1 MPNILASIE
10 TGKNSLISNQIGMD
24 TTGHNISNVYTDGYS
39 RQRVELG
46 TMYPDDLQPG
56 QIGKG
61 VRVERVFRIFNQ
73 FLEGTIMKERT
84 GLAEWSAV
92 YDSLSLVEVI
102 FSEPSEFGLNNRTI
116 EFFNSWQNL
125 SEYPED
131 YGLRSLVRDSG
142 QDFSDTHNQLRLDLA
157 RTREETDLKI
167 TNLVNIINDVLNDIA
182 ELNKRIIS
190 IEIAGKDPN
199 DLKDRR
205 DLLINELS
213 EYINIDIKQEDT
225 GIKITFGKYLLVE
238 GNVSNLF
245 GTLQNVENDYMHD
258 VTFGGS
264 VLSFLSLPENTRGEL
279 GGQVYFRDA
288 ILPSYVSKL
297 TEYSANLA
305 HNVNDEHFS
314 GYSYNG
320 TTTNLNFF
328 TLTEMNNAYADLEV
342 HTSRT
347 GIIRIDD
354 MTDIEVGSHH
364 LILSATGNM
373 VANANGNVST
383 GGTIS
388 LNEAGAFTG
397 TNSGDYYVNIVA
409 PNAGAGD
416 LNGLQVQLVRD
427 GTALSP
433 VFTLGAGA
441 GPTNVVFGTYDG
453 ITFDADITAT
463 GGFFTAGERSD
474 GYYPDI
480 AASLDGGAAVTVTPN
495 AAYTLTGGSNDV
507 FTAGGTMD
515 IIFGPNVA
523 IGNDTITG
531 YTLDTTLEIES
542 NILVDVNNIAS
553 ASIPNSAGDN
563 TNTLDIVNLQFQI
576 LMKNGTQT
584 FSQFYNELM
593 TSIGSDTKNAIRW
606 KDSQSIIMDQLIEQR
621 EAYSGV
627 NLDEELT
634 FMMKFQ
640 RGFESASRYV
650 TTIDGMIDVIINRM
664 GYVGR

>member
-10 TGKNSLISNQIGMD
+10 TGKNSLIANQIGMD
-24 TTGHNISNVYTDGYS
+24 TTGHNISNVYTEGYS

-61 VRVERVFRIFNQ
+61 VRVERVFRIYNQ
-73 FLEGTIMKERT
+73 FLEGTLRKERT
-84 GLAEWSAV
+84 GLAEWEAI
-92 YDSLSLVEVI
+92 YDSQTLVEII
-102 FSEPSEFGLNNRTI
+102 FNEPSEFGLNNKTT

-142 QDFSDTHNQLRLDLA
+142 QNFSDAYNQLKSDLA
-157 RTREETDLKI
+157 RTREETDLKVI
-167 TNLVNIINDVLNDIA
+167 NLIDTINVVLQDIA
-182 ELNKRIIS
+182 DLNKRILS
-190 IEIAGKDPN
+190 VEIVGKDAN

-205 DLLINELS
+205 DNFITELAR
-213 EYINIDIKQEDT
+213 YIDIDVKQEDT
-225 GIKITFGKYLLVE
+225 GLRITFGKYLLVE
-238 GNVSNLF
+238 GDVSNLF
-245 GTLQNVENDYMHD
+245 ETRVNVDNDNMHD
-258 VTFGGS
+258 VTFGGAA
-264 VLSFLSLPENTRGEL
+264 LSFLSLPENTRGEL
-279 GGQVYFRDA
+279 GGHIYFRDA

-297 TEYSANLA
+297 TEYTVSLA

-314 GYSYNG
+314 GYSFNG

-328 TLTEMNNAYADLEV
+328 DLADADYADLQV
-342 HTSRT
+342 HSSRT

-354 MTDIEVGSHH
+354 MTDIEAGSHH
-364 LILSATGNM
+364 LVLSATGNM
-373 VANANGNVST
+373 VANANGNIST

-388 LNEAGAFTG
+388 LNEAGTFTG
-397 TNSGDYYVNIVA
+397 TTGGDYYVNIVA
-409 PNAGAGD
+409 PNGGAGD
-416 LNGLQVQLVRD
+416 LNGLQVQLMRD
-427 GTALSP
+427 GIALSP
-433 VFTLGAGA
+433 VITLGAGA
-441 GPTNVVFGTYDG
+441 GPTNVVFGSYDG

-480 AASLDGGAAVTVTPN
+480 AASLDGGAAVMVTPN
-495 AAYTLTGGSNDV
+495 AAYTFTGGSNNGY
-507 FTAGGTMD
+507 TAGGTME
-515 IIFGPNVA
+515 IIFGANVA
-523 IGNDTITG
+523 IGSDTITG
-531 YTLDTTLEIES
+531 YTVDTELDIEGEIL
-542 NILVDVNNIAS
+542 IDVNNIAA
-553 ASIPNSAGDN
+553 ASLPNSAGDN

-593 TSIGSDTKNAIRW
+593 TSIGSDTKNALRW
-606 KDSQSIIMDQLIEQR
+606 KDSQSIIIDQLVEQR